1 MIREVLA
8 ALDPKPGENFID
20 CTLGGAG
27 YTTEIA
33 KRIKPAGKIM
43 AFDLDDLAIAN
54 AKKRI
59 KEEKLD
65 NIILVQENFR
75 NIKMAVQKNWLQG
88 GASFSGI
95 VMDLGMSSAH
105 LDDRERGFSFLT
117 DGPLKMEFGASN
129 INTEDIINDWSGR
142 EIEKILREYGEE
154 KYAHSIAKKIVE
166 NRRGKRI
173 TTTGELLEI
182 IKAAVPAAYTR
193 QKTHFATRTFQA
205 LRIATNEELE
215 SLKEVLPAAL
225 ELLAPGGRLVVV
237 SFHSLEDRIVKEF
250 FKKESRDCLCPK
262 EVMHCQCGHQKTLQI
277 ITKKGLEPTA
287 EEIKYNPRARSARLR
302 VAEKL

>member
-8 ALDPKPGENFID
+8 ALDPKPGQNFID

-27 YTTEIA
+27 YTVEIA
-33 KRIKPAGKIM
+33 KRIAPAGKIIS
-43 AFDLDDLAIAN
+43 FDLDTLAIEN

-59 KEEKLD
+59 KEENLD
-65 NIILVQENFR
+65 NIIIVQENFR
-75 NIKMAVQKNWLQG
+75 NIKMAIQKNWLQG
-88 GASFSGI
+88 GASFSGV

-117 DGPLKMEFGASN
+117 DGPLKMEFGESD
-129 INTEDIINDWSGR
+129 INTEAIVNDWSGR
-142 EIEKILREYGEE
+142 EIERILREYGEE

-166 NRRGKRI
+166 NRHGQRI
-173 TTTGELLEI
+173 TRTGELVEVI
-182 IKAAVPAAYTR
+182 RSAVPAAYTR
-193 QKTHFATRTFQA
+193 QKSHFATRTFQA

-215 SLKEVLPAAL
+215 SLEKVLPQAL
-225 ELLAPGGRLVVV
+225 ELLETGGRLVVV
-237 SFHSLEDRIVKEF
+237 SFHSLEDKIVKEF

-262 EVMHCQCGHQKTLQI
+262 EVMHCQCGHKKTLEI
-277 ITKKGLEPTA
+277 ITKKGLTPTA
-287 EEIKYNPRARSARLR
+287 EEIKFNPRARSARIR